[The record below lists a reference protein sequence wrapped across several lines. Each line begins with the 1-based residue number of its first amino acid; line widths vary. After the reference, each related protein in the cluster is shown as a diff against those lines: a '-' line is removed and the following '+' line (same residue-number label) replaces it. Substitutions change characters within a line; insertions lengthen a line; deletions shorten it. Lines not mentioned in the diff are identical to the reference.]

1 MKISI
6 KIFAFFFSF
15 VAYFLHAQT
24 TFNANQILPCNT
36 DIKIGKLD
44 NELTYYIR
52 ANKYTERLTAFYLS
66 VKAGSVLKTEEQIG
80 LIHFTKHMGFNEKRI
95 IKNAF
100 VI

>member
-52 ANKYTERLTAFYLS
+52 ANKYTETNCFLFICQSRFRIENRGANRIDTFYQ
-66 VKAGSVLKTEEQIG
+66 T
-80 LIHFTKHMGFNEKRI
+80 HGFQ
-95 IKNAF
+95 
-100 VI
+100 